1 MALIIQHVCVSPSP
15 QLRPAPSAP
24 SPSPILVAGAAKPA
38 GPDEETK
45 QAEIPHAYA
54 VTVYDD
60 DPEEAAAPV
69 GNGGRGG
76 GRRR

>member
-1 MALIIQHVCVSPSP
+1 MHT

-24 SPSPILVAGAAKPA
+24 SPLPILVPGAAKPA
-38 GPDEETK
+38 GADEETK

-60 DPEEAAAPV
+60 EEGQGAA
-69 GNGGRGG
+69 RG